1 MMHKEVVSVDNDV
14 GATQA
19 EIKAQ
24 IERVFETVTS
34 KELRHTEKRL
44 NALIAQLADARE
56 QVRYQMAMDALPDM
70 LKHLD
75 VGR

>member
-1 MMHKEVVSVDNDV
+1 MLRGMVSVDNDV
-14 GATQA
+14 GTTQA

-24 IERVFETVTS
+24 IEGVFETVTL
-34 KELRHTEKRL
+34 KDLRHAEKRL

-75 VGR
+75 AGR